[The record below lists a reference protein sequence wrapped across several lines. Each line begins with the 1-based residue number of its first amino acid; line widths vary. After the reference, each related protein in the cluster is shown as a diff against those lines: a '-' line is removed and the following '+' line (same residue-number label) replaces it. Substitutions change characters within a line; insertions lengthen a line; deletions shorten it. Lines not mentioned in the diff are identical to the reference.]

1 MTLGSG
7 LGATLGIMEDIGAD
21 GTILGHI
28 GGIGDGTTLGIME
41 DTGECII
48 HGIRIMQDG
57 MEDWILIGDTDMDT
71 ATEDTSSPTDGTGL
85 DMKRRA
91 TNGYLPEQTGQWQEG
106 ASAQVQAQAEEPSE
120 APAHREAAYPLQN
133 LLKDHLSQEGQLL
146 DRMRHLLEARQ
157 YRASHLRL
165 QTEDRHTEGRQHHPV
180 HHTPGVLAVRA
191 EELQIVLL
199 TFQEALR
206 TTTEAHQA
214 ATAAAHRLQA
224 DPQATA
230 LAAAEDTAEE
240 AKAAIAEEAVAVHPE
255 EEDKTTI
262 KTDIS

>member
-7 LGATLGIMEDIGAD
+7 VGATLGIMEDIGAD

-57 MEDWILIGDTDMDT
+57 MEDWVLIGDTGMDT
-71 ATEDTSSPTDGTGL
+71 ATEDTSSPTDGTGH

-157 YRASHLRL
+157 CRATHLHL
-165 QTEDRHTEGRQHHPV
+165 LTEDRHTEGRQHHPV

-240 AKAAIAEEAVAVHPE
+240 AKAAIAEEAGAVHPE